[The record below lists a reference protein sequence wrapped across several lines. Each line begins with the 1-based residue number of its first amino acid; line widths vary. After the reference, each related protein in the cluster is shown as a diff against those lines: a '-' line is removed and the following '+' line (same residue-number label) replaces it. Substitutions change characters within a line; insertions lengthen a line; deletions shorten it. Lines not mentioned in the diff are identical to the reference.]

1 MPFQVRI
8 KDYAVSGALIAVAIL
23 ALRLPASAAPIS
35 PGNAPK
41 DYMVD
46 YLLSDGSIPT
56 EHQDLEFRN
65 GWGIAASPTSPWWVA
80 VNESEV
86 SKIYNADGAVQDL
99 RVVTPGAPTG
109 IVSNEGAGFM
119 VTDGTT
125 SAPAKFLFAMEN
137 GQIAGWNP
145 GVGPAP
151 PDGQAFV
158 VADRSSVGASY
169 KGLAIAQTI
178 AGGRLYAADFH
189 NARVDVFDENFALV
203 NTIGGFANPRL
214 PSGMAPFGIQTLN
227 GRIFVAYAKQDADA
241 LDEVAGRGLGAVA
254 VFDTDGTLIAQI
266 NQHAQLNAPWGMAIA
281 PVGFGAAS
289 GKLLVGN
296 FGDGTIAVFNMT
308 DDMLRFSPSGVLRD
322 ALSHKP
328 IQIDGLWGIGFGNDG
343 AAGSSK
349 ALYFAAG
356 PADETHGAFGR
367 ITFAA
372 TP

>member
-1 MPFQVRI
+1 MPFKVRI

-23 ALRLPASAAPIS
+23 ALRLPATAAPIS

-41 DYMVD
+41 DYLVD

-99 RVVTPGAPTG
+99 RVTTPGAPTG
-109 IVSNEGAGFM
+109 IVNSGGTGFI

-125 SAPAKFLFAMEN
+125 SGPAKFLFAMEN

-151 PDGQAFV
+151 PLGQAFV
-158 VADRSSVGASY
+158 VADRSSVGAVY
-169 KGLAIAQTI
+169 KGLAIAHTI
-178 AGGRLYAADFH
+178 AGDRLYAADFH

-203 NTIGGFANPRL
+203 NTIGGFVDPKL
-214 PSGMAPFGIQTLN
+214 PAGFGPFGIQTLA
-227 GRIFVAYAKQDADA
+227 GRIFVSYAKQDANA
-241 LDEVAGRGLGAVA
+241 MDEVAGRGLGAVS
-254 VFDTDGTLIAQI
+254 VFDTDGTLMAQVGERG
-266 NQHAQLNAPWGMAIA
+266 QLNAPWGMTIA

-296 FGDGTIAVFNMT
+296 FGDGTIVVYTMT
-308 DDMLRFSPSGVLRD
+308 DDMLKFTPSGVLRD
-322 ALSHKP
+322 AASHKP
-328 IQIDGLWGIGFGNDG
+328 IEIDGLWGIGFGNDAG
-343 AAGSSK
+343 AGSSK

-367 ITFAA
+367 ITV
-372 TP
+372 TPVP

>member
-227 GRIFVAYAKQDADA
+227 GRIFVAYAKQ
-241 LDEVAGRGLGAVA
+241 
-254 VFDTDGTLIAQI
+254 
-266 NQHAQLNAPWGMAIA
+266 LNAPWGMAIA